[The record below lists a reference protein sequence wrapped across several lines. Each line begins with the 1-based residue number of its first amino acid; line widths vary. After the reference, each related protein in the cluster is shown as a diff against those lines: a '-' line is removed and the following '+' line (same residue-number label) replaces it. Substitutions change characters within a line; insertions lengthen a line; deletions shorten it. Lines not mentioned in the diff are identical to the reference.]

1 VERSGA
7 QWSAVERSGAQWS
20 AVERGN
26 LKKGTEKK
34 QIASAKG
41 PRNDG
46 GIAKKKKINSLAKV
60 RSKV

>member
-1 VERSGA
+1 MTEPKGHCERN
-7 QWSAVERSGAQWS
+7 

-26 LKKGTEKK
+26 LKKGTEKE

-46 GIAKKKKINSLAKV
+46 GIAMTVAIRNDGTKGSLRAE
-60 RSKV
+60 

>member
-1 VERSGA
+1 MTEPKGHCER
-7 QWSAVERSGAQWS
+7 S